1 MIIHKTQQITKMRLK
16 TAGVIGQQAILRL
29 HEMKSMF
36 YCSLSDLATT
46 LRMFL
51 LLRVFLSV
59 YTCKK
64 LLHLS
69 SKNKKCSFISIMQ
82 LYIFVTYRCCL
93 SSYSKIYRRPR
104 CQGDSERQ
112 CGAVGNASASL
123 SVSRKLKPHQRL
135 PLFR

>member
-1 MIIHKTQQITKMRLK
+1 MWTSGFYCSKLEIIVTLNCMIIHKTQQITKMRLK

-59 YTCKK
+59 YTC
-64 LLHLS
+64 
-69 SKNKKCSFISIMQ
+69 NKTVAF
-82 LYIFVTYRCCL
+82 
-93 SSYSKIYRRPR
+93 
-104 CQGDSERQ
+104 
-112 CGAVGNASASL
+112 N
-123 SVSRKLKPHQRL
+123 
-135 PLFR
+135 